1 MKSCLK
7 KLFEQEHL
15 TTEEIKH
22 AMDYCLSEQVTD
34 TEIAAFLT
42 ALRMKGETAEEI
54 AGIVDVIRDQS
65 EMSTI
70 QLPNAM
76 DNCGTGG
83 DQSYSFNISTTSA
96 FVLAG
101 AGIPIAKHGNRSIS
115 SKAGSADVLEYLGV
129 SLTLSKEDTKKML
142 TENNISFLFAP
153 HVHAN
158 LRPFMKVRKELVL
171 PTIFNLIGP
180 LTNPIELETQVMGVY
195 RKDKLT
201 TIAESLLRLG
211 RKRAVVMHGAGNMD
225 EASLAG
231 ENYLVLLDNDNI
243 SSFTLAPEDVGLPT
257 YSNDMIRGGD
267 TAKNAEILL
276 SVLNNEPGPYLDTV
290 LLNAGIGIYANGK
303 VNSIIDGIQIARET
317 IASGAALERLHTLIH
332 FSKSRTKEVIQ

>member
-1 MKSCLK
+1 MQTYLH
-7 KLFEQEHL
+7 KLFQNENLSTKEM
-15 TTEEIKH
+15 KD
-22 AMDYCLSEQVTD
+22 AMIYCLSGKATD
-34 TEIAAFLT
+34 TEISAFLT
-42 ALRMKGETAEEI
+42 ALRMKGETPEEI
-54 AGIVDVIRDQS
+54 AGMVEIIRIQS
-65 EMSTI
+65 DMSEI
-70 QLPNAM
+70 ELPNAM

-101 AGIPIAKHGNRSIS
+101 AGIPVAKHGNRSIS
-115 SKAGSADVLEYLGV
+115 SRAGSADVLEYLGV
-129 SLTLSKEDTKKML
+129 SLTLSKEDTEKML

-180 LTNPIELETQVMGVY
+180 LTNPIELETQIMGVY
-195 RKDKLT
+195 RKDKLM
-201 TIAESLLRLG
+201 TIAKSLQKLG
-211 RKRAVVMHGAGNMD
+211 RKRAVVLHGAGKMD

-243 SSFTLAPEDVGLPT
+243 TSFTVKPEDVGLPT

-267 TAKNAEILL
+267 TARNAHILL
-276 SVLNNEPGPYLDTV
+276 SVLNNEPSPYLDTV
-290 LLNAGIGIYANGK
+290 LLNAGIGLYANGK
-303 VNSIIDGIQIARET
+303 VNSIMDGVQMARDT
-317 IASGAALERLHTLIH
+317 IASGAALERLETLVN
-332 FSKSRTKEVIQ
+332 FSKSKTKEVMK